1 MDDILAHNGRS
12 LPRRR
17 LEAGPESALVSA
29 QAAIWGRKQP
39 RNTQNGPQAKD
50 VSPHPPIRGRK
61 VGKRDRRRYFFVFT
75 ALAFDQAE

>member
-1 MDDILAHNGRS
+1 
-12 LPRRR
+12 
-17 LEAGPESALVSA
+17 VSA

-39 RNTQNGPQAKD
+39 RNTQNGPEAKD

-61 VGKRDRRRYFFVFT
+61 VGKRGRRRYFFVFT